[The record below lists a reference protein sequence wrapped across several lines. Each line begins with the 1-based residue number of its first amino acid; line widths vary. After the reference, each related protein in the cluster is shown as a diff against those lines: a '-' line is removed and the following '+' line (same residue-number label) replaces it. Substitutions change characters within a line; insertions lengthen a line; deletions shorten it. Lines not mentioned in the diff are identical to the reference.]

1 MKTKRYTM
9 KNINVLDYMDSL
21 EKEDKDLDLFVK
33 MYEALSSFLTDFDF
47 LKDSMGLTQKD
58 VADKMGTTQSAISRI
73 ASMKTN
79 PSYKQLQKMAEAVG
93 GELLITPM
101 KDMTVQVPYDLQNT
115 VRELAKGENK
125 TTNEY
130 LDEVIR
136 DSIQSEFKWYAK
148 QTFEMNKVCER
159 STSYGSD
166 LGNSKSNSSTS
177 SIKFGKIQKNILMVY
192 LPAMAV
198 KNEVMYGRKI

>member
-1 MKTKRYTM
+1 M
-9 KNINVLDYMDSL
+9 KNNAVLNYMESL
-21 EKEDKDLDLFVK
+21 EKEDKHLGLFVK

-47 LKDSMGLTQKD
+47 LKDA
-58 VADKMGTTQSAISRI
+58 ADKTGTTQSAISRI

-79 PSYKQLQKMAEAVG
+79 PSYRQLQKMAEAVG

-115 VRELAKGENK
+115 VRDLAKSENK

-136 DSIQSEFKWYAK
+136 K
-148 QTFEMNKVCER
+148 T
-159 STSYGSD
+159 
-166 LGNSKSNSSTS
+166 
-177 SIKFGKIQKNILMVY
+177 IL
-192 LPAMAV
+192 
-198 KNEVMYGRKI
+198 KEIDWR

>member
-101 KDMTVQVPYDLQNT
+101 KDMTAQVPYDLQNK

-130 LDEVIR
+130 LDKVIR
-136 DSIQSEFKWYAK
+136 DSFQSKFEWYEIK
-148 QTFEMNKVCER
+148 TIEVNKVCEC
-159 STSYGSD
+159 STAYGIGLRD
-166 LGNSKSNSSTS
+166 FWSNSSKS
-177 SIKFGKIQKNILMVY
+177 SLNFGEIKKKTIRFESQAI
-192 LPAMAV
+192 A
-198 KNEVMYGRKI
+198 R